1 MTKEE
6 IKENVTM
13 REVVER
19 YGLEVNRAGFVSCPF
34 HKGDRDPS
42 MRIYKDSFHCFGCGA
57 DGDVFT
63 FVRNMEHCDFRTAFE
78 ILGGTYSKPTA
89 ADRIA
94 RQVRKMQQASAM
106 RKKQK
111 ERDERGKLL
120 RQIEVVRERARS
132 YEPLSDE
139 WCDAIQELEDLKI
152 KAGLYD
158 V

>member
-6 IKENVTM
+6 IKKNVTM

-19 YGLEVNRAGFVSCPF
+19 YGLKVNRAGFISCPF
-34 HKGDRDPS
+34 HQGDHDPS
-42 MRIYKDSFHCFGCGA
+42 MKIYKDSFHCFGCGA

-63 FVRNMEHCDFRTAFE
+63 FVRNMEHCDFKTAFE

-94 RQVRKMQQASAM
+94 RQVRKLQQASAS

-111 ERDERGKLL
+111 ERDERMELM
-120 RQIEVVRERARS
+120 RRIEDARRRGEDS
-132 YEPLSDE
+132 VPFSDE
-139 WCDAIQELEDLKI
+139 WCAAIRELESLKI